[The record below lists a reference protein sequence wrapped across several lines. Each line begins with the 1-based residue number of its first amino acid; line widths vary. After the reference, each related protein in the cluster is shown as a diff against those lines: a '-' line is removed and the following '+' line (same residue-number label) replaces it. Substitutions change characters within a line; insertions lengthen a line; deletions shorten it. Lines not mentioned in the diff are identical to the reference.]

1 MTRLL
6 RSAAAAA
13 CLAAVLAGVPAA
25 AAPTPL
31 PVGTPVT
38 VLHDGSA
45 DVLGLDSGFAAVPGS
60 NVSALTDTD
69 LEFLTADFVIGI
81 DLFSSGRID
90 LYDNGGAGLAG
101 TTVLQLS
108 FAGLLAPLS
117 AAALDLSALA
127 GGTAEATLLDDHTLQ
142 LTLTDLAFR
151 EPFGP
156 LRIDVAAASV
166 PEPAPL
172 ALLAVAALGALGAS
186 ALRRPVQW
194 RVCRQVANA

>member
-13 CLAAVLAGVPAA
+13 CLAALLAGAPAG

-31 PVGTPVT
+31 PEGTPLT
-38 VLHDGSA
+38 VLHNGSA
-45 DVLGLDSGFAAVPGS
+45 DVLGLDSMFVAGPGS
-60 NVSALTDTD
+60 NVSALTDAE

-117 AAALDLSALA
+117 AAALDLAALA
-127 GGTAEATLLDDHTLQ
+127 GGTAEAMLLDDHTLQ

-156 LRIDVAAASV
+156 LRIDVAVASV
-166 PEPAPL
+166 PEPTPL

-186 ALRRPVQW
+186 ALQRPGQW
-194 RVCRQVANA
+194 RARRQIANA

>member
-13 CLAAVLAGVPAA
+13 CLAALFAGAPAA

-31 PVGTPVT
+31 PEGTPVT
-38 VLHDGSA
+38 VLHNGSA
-45 DVLGLDSGFAAVPGS
+45 DVLGLDSMFVAGPDS
-60 NVSALTDTD
+60 NVSALTDAE
-69 LEFLTADFVIGI
+69 LEFLTADFAIGI
-81 DLFSSGRID
+81 DLFSNGRID

-127 GGTAEATLLDDHTLQ
+127 GGTAEAMLLDDHTLQ

-156 LRIDVAAASV
+156 LRIDVAVASV
-166 PEPAPL
+166 PEPTPL

-186 ALRRPVQW
+186 ALRRPVQR
-194 RVCRQVANA
+194 RVPGPSANA